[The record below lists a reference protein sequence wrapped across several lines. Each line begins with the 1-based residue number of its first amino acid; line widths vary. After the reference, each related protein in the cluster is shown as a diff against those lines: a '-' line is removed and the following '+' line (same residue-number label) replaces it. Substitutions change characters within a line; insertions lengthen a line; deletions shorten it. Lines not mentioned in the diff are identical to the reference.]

1 MKATAIATTIA
12 LLVLAGGA
20 AAETVDD
27 LEVAG
32 KGYLPCP
39 YSVCGGGIADFE
51 GSEFLPE
58 DEAPELPVPQTP
70 DAPFEFEDDND
81 TAGRKVIIGSPW
93 PGNSVAGGKGWH
105 PCRFGP
111 GCGYT
116 ADSNGRHDLEDEQTP
131 GIPAPQ
137 QPNDVSESSDNLV
150 AGTKVI
156 PYRCRIVSCVS
167 IAGLKRP
174 QTPPTPPG
182 VPIPYPNV
190 ESTDIAVAGW
200 KVIPFRC
207 ALWGCSQALG

>member
-1 MKATAIATTIA
+1 MKAFATILA
-12 LLVLAGGA
+12 LVLLAGGA

-32 KGYLPCP
+32 RMVIPCP
-39 YSVCGGGIADFE
+39 YSVCGGNIADFE

-58 DEAPELPVPQTP
+58 DEAPELPLPQTP
-70 DAPFEFEDDND
+70 DAPFEFEDIEREWQK
-81 TAGRKVIIGSPW
+81 GRHKSTGKGWNPGSPW
-93 PGNSVAGGKGWH
+93 PRNSTAGKGWIPGPWGNSVAGGKSYV

-116 ADSNGRHDLEDEQTP
+116 ADVNGRHDLDDEQTP

-137 QPNDVSESSDNLV
+137 QPNDVSVPSDNLV

-167 IAGLKRP
+167 VAGLKRP
-174 QTPPTPPG
+174 SA
-182 VPIPYPNV
+182 PIPGPVPVPYP
-190 ESTDIAVAGW
+190 I
-200 KVIPFRC
+200 
-207 ALWGCSQALG
+207 